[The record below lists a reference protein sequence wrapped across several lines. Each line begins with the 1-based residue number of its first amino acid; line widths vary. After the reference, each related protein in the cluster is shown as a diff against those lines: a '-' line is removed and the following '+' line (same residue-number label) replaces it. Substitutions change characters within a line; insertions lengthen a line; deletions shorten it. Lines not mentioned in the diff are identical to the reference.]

1 MQKHL
6 GFAFAGQQM
15 TAFARSS
22 ATDGEVLCGSGVE
35 RTAHSEGER
44 AATASVPS
52 FRVFILGAR
61 GSGKTVFLSAL
72 YGQFRK
78 QTDQSLFSLELR
90 PSREQKFLQDMY
102 EKIGRVD
109 LPWLT
114 GTPDVK
120 KFEFHCAHRRDDRTF
135 DLFRIDYLDYPG
147 GNVTGDEYQLTD
159 TLDVEYETAQADS
172 ILVLI
177 DGRKLFERM
186 EGYESLDGPLDSDL
200 NAIFD
205 HLKRSARKPVHFVV
219 TKWDILHTLFT
230 LEDVRRTL
238 LAHPRFSEF
247 VEQRRDTPL
256 RLVPVSALGKR
267 FARFDL
273 ELREM
278 VKLKNGV
285 RSPLNVD
292 LSVALTLLDYVASSA
307 RKSLVR
313 PSLLLKLVKVLSG
326 GIRLSKTF
334 VTLCPMEIPLSSL
347 GIPLPITIRPLRV
360 LLLLKAADTRLDY
373 HRRHIEQTLQKATD
387 ERTAFQAILELQA
400 WRIGKFI
407 RQNPDT
413 NLTEVAETW
422 LTNTGRS

>member
-1 MQKHL
+1 
-6 GFAFAGQQM
+6 
-15 TAFARSS
+15 
-22 ATDGEVLCGSGVE
+22 
-35 RTAHSEGER
+35 
-44 AATASVPS
+44 
-52 FRVFILGAR
+52 
-61 GSGKTVFLSAL
+61 
-72 YGQFRK
+72 
-78 QTDQSLFSLELR
+78 
-90 PSREQKFLQDMY
+90 MY

-114 GTPDVK
+114 GTSQVK
-120 KFEFHCAHRRDDRTF
+120 KLEFHCVHRRDDRTF
-135 DLFRIDYLDYPG
+135 ELFQIDYLDYPG
-147 GNVTGDEYQLTD
+147 ANVTGDELQLAD
-159 TLDVEYETAQADS
+159 TLDVEYETAKADS

-177 DGRKLFERM
+177 DGRKLFEKM
-186 EGYESLDGPLDSDL
+186 EGYESLDDPLDSDL

-205 HLKRSARKPVHFVV
+205 HLKRSAHKPVHFVV

-230 LEDVRRTL
+230 LEDVRKTL

-273 ELREM
+273 ELRQM

-292 LSVALTLLDYVASSA
+292 MSVALTLLDYVASSA
-307 RKSLVR
+307 RKSLLR
-313 PSLLLKLVKVLSG
+313 PSLLVTLVKALCG
-326 GIRLSKTF
+326 GIRLSQTF
-334 VTLCPMEIPLSSL
+334 LALLPMSIPLYSL
-347 GIPLPITIRPLRV
+347 GIPLPITIKPLRV
-360 LLLLKAADTRLDY
+360 LRLLQAADTRLDY
-373 HRRHIEQTLQKATD
+373 YRRRIEQTLQEATD

-400 WRIGKFI
+400 WRMGRFI

-422 LTNTGRS
+422 LTNTGRF